1 MHGAAEGEV
10 HGGAFLVDLANQ
22 SVFHTIKYDFPNI
35 EWFGEEGGRG
45 LRGMALDGDT
55 LYIAAGNRLLA
66 YDTRFRPKG
75 SWQNPYLANCQG
87 ISIHQRELFIACS
100 GNDCIVAFDLDD
112 KKFYWA
118 MHVRAQHFQFR
129 PLAFDPAGREGPLAV
144 NKLQLRSV
152 RCSEGGLYIS
162 GMKTGGLL
170 HFNGSKIQML
180 AETPKGSQDTQ
191 VFRNG
196 VVFNDSR
203 AGVLRYS
210 GDDEGTEDRALAVP
224 YFEASDHGPHDPDE
238 LRMLKRGYA
247 RGLCVLSGTV
257 VAGGSTPAG
266 ISLYNLKENRK
277 LLTVRF
283 TKNPRE
289 AINDI
294 MLWPH

>member
-1 MHGAAEGEV
+1 M
-10 HGGAFLVDLANQ
+10 
-22 SVFHTIKYDFPNI
+22 
-35 EWFGEEGGRG
+35 
-45 LRGMALDGDT
+45 
-55 LYIAAGNRLLA
+55 
-66 YDTRFRPKG
+66 
-75 SWQNPYLANCQG
+75 
-87 ISIHQRELFIACS
+87 
-100 GNDCIVAFDLDD
+100 
-112 KKFYWA
+112 
-118 MHVRAQHFQFR
+118 
-129 PLAFDPAGREGPLAV
+129 AFDPTGQEGPVAV

-180 AETPKGSQDTQ
+180 AEAPKGSQDAQ

-196 VVFNDSR
+196 LLLNDSR

-210 GDDEGTEDRALAVP
+210 GDDDGTEDRALEVP
-224 YFEASDHGPHDPDE
+224 YFEASDHQRHDPDE

-247 RGLCVLSGTV
+247 RGLCVLSGTL

-283 TKNPRE
+283 TKNQRE

-294 MLWPH
+294 ILWPH

>member
-1 MHGAAEGEV
+1 M
-10 HGGAFLVDLANQ
+10 DLASQ
-22 SVFHTIKYDFPNI
+22 SVFHTIRYDFPNI

-66 YDTRFRPKG
+66 YDTRFKPKG
-75 SWQNPYLANCQG
+75 SWKNPSLANCQG

-100 GNDCIVAFDLDD
+100 GNDCILAFDLDE
-112 KKFYWA
+112 KKFHWA
-118 MHVRAQHFQFR
+118 MHIRAQHFQFR
-129 PLAFDPAGREGPLAV
+129 PVAFDPAGDEGPVAV
-144 NKLQLRSV
+144 NKLHLRSV

-180 AETPKGSQDTQ
+180 AETPKGSQDAQ

-196 VVFNDSR
+196 VVLNDSR

-210 GDDEGTEDRALAVP
+210 GDDDGKEDRALAVP
-224 YFEASDHGPHDPDE
+224 YFEAEDHEPHDPDE
-238 LRMLKRGYA
+238 VRMLKRGYA

-266 ISLYNLKENRK
+266 ISLYDLKENRK

-283 TKNPRE
+283 TRNQRE
-289 AINDI
+289 AVNDI

>member
-1 MHGAAEGEV
+1 MD
-10 HGGAFLVDLANQ
+10 FANQ

-45 LRGMALDGDT
+45 LRGMALDEDT

-66 YDTRFRPKG
+66 YDTHFKQRG

-100 GNDCIVAFDLDD
+100 GNDCILAFDLDE
-112 KKFYWA
+112 KKFHWA
-118 MHVRAQHFQFR
+118 MHIRAQHFQFR
-129 PLAFDPAGREGPLAV
+129 PVAFDPAGDKGPVAV
-144 NKLQLRSV
+144 NKLQFRSV

-180 AETPKGSQDTQ
+180 AETPKGSQDAR

-196 VVFNDSR
+196 VLLNDSR

-210 GDDEGTEDRALAVP
+210 GDDDGKEDRALAVP
-224 YFEASDHGPHDPDE
+224 YFEASDHEPHDPDE
-238 LRMLKRGYA
+238 VRMLKRGYA
-247 RGLCVLSGTV
+247 RGLCLLSGTV
-257 VAGGSTPAG
+257 AAGGSTPAG
-266 ISLYNLKENRK
+266 ISLYDLKESRK

-283 TKNPRE
+283 TRNQRE
-289 AINDI
+289 AVNDI

>member
-1 MHGAAEGEV
+1 M
-10 HGGAFLVDLANQ
+10 DLASQ
-22 SVFHTIKYDFPNI
+22 SVFHTIRYDFPNI

-45 LRGMALDGDT
+45 LRGIALDGDT

-66 YDTRFRPKG
+66 YDTRFKPKG
-75 SWQNPYLANCQG
+75 SWKNPYLANCQG

-100 GNDCIVAFDLDD
+100 GNDCILAFDLDE
-112 KKFYWA
+112 KKFHWA
-118 MHVRAQHFQFR
+118 MHIRAQHFQFR
-129 PLAFDPAGREGPLAV
+129 PVAFDPAGDEGPVAV
-144 NKLQLRSV
+144 NKLHLRSV

-180 AETPKGSQDTQ
+180 AETPKGSQDAQ

-196 VVFNDSR
+196 VVLNDSR

-210 GDDEGTEDRALAVP
+210 GDDDGKEDRALAVP
-224 YFEASDHGPHDPDE
+224 YFEAADHEPHDPDE
-238 LRMLKRGYA
+238 VRMLKRGYA

-266 ISLYNLKENRK
+266 ISLYDLKENRK

-283 TKNPRE
+283 TRNQRE
-289 AINDI
+289 AVNDI